1 MQLWQ
6 RLYAM
11 VWLAFFEFVLIP
23 RWLGGFA
30 APIHALLG
38 VLMLALALRN
48 ARSLA
53 ALPVPARLK
62 RISRATANLVIGQ
75 AVLGAGLGVMLY
87 TGLFSRAYTWVDI
100 PHLVLACAILAQTG
114 SLATSYDMWEDREC
128 VDKERGTTDP
138 PPVV

>member
-23 RWLGGFA
+23 RWLGDWA
-30 APIHALLG
+30 VPAHAVLG
-38 VLMLALALRN
+38 ALMLALALAN
-48 ARSLA
+48 ARALA

-62 RISRATANLVIGQ
+62 RVSRVTANLVIGQ

-87 TGLFSRAYTWVDI
+87 TGLLSRAYNWIDI
-100 PHLVLACAILAQTG
+100 PHLVLACAVLAQAG
-114 SLATSYDMWEDREC
+114 SVATSYDMWEEKEC
-128 VDKERGTTDP
+128 GTADA